1 MLIHNVRFGFATN
14 SSALHSLAFLPDDV
28 RKKTR
33 DDYEP
38 GEFGWDRF
46 TLVSEEAKRAYLGT
60 VLWQHLRGNMPEHIA
75 RLIQRK
81 WIRNV
86 PGEDDY
92 VDHAGCYPI
101 PSDFYHPGF
110 PDSEFFKELRDFI
123 LQPGLAILGGND
135 NTEEVHSLSSYGDFK
150 IPEAGDR
157 ELVCRKDQIHGYWTV
172 FSRKDGTKIR
182 FTFTNGKE
190 MKVKPEKAYAP
201 ELVDVK
207 ITSACAKGCPYCYQ
221 DSKPDGDYG
230 DYYLYSLTDA
240 LSDLKVFEAALGG
253 GEPTSHPD
261 FITIVS
267 HLRESGIVP
276 NFSTRSLDWLRDGKK
291 WPSIVENCGKFAF
304 SVETADEVS
313 ELLAVLRTNGIDT
326 DKVGLQV
333 ILGVVDSWE
342 FSKMLNIVSNE
353 GISMTILGYKP
364 VGRGKDI
371 KTRYFENRTWWID
384 QIMEKKHYSPI
395 GIDTVLANEFEKEL
409 KEAKVDPLLYELKEG
424 KFSCYIDAVKMKI
437 GPSSFCSED
446 QMQQLDPHKKFTEQI
461 VEAFSKF

>member
-1 MLIHNVRFGFATN
+1 
-14 SSALHSLAFLPDDV
+14 
-28 RKKTR
+28 
-33 DDYEP
+33 
-38 GEFGWDRF
+38 
-46 TLVSEEAKRAYLGT
+46 
-60 VLWQHLRGNMPEHIA
+60 
-75 RLIQRK
+75 
-81 WIRNV
+81 
-86 PGEDDY
+86 
-92 VDHAGCYPI
+92 
-101 PSDFYHPGF
+101 
-110 PDSEFFKELRDFI
+110 
-123 LQPGLAILGGND
+123 
-135 NTEEVHSLSSYGDFK
+135 
-150 IPEAGDR
+150 
-157 ELVCRKDQIHGYWTV
+157 
-172 FSRKDGTKIR
+172 
-182 FTFTNGKE
+182 
-190 MKVKPEKAYAP
+190 
-201 ELVDVK
+201 
-207 ITSACAKGCPYCYQ
+207 
-221 DSKPDGDYG
+221 
-230 DYYLYSLTDA
+230 
-240 LSDLKVFEAALGG
+240 
-253 GEPTSHPD
+253 
-261 FITIVS
+261 
-267 HLRESGIVP
+267 
-276 NFSTRSLDWLRDGKK
+276 
-291 WPSIVENCGKFAF
+291 VENCGKFAF